1 MEGYKES
8 AMSEQT
14 LYEQHPAM
22 FRNHPVGFVLS
33 IVLCAVG
40 VGFLILLFW
49 WLKSKGTKLTV
60 TDHRT
65 ILRRGILSKHINEV
79 YHSDIRNVQIF
90 QSFLQR
96 ILHVGTIS
104 IASAGSGDAEIVVAG
119 MRDPEKV
126 KGVLDAGR
134 REKRTGE

>member
-1 MEGYKES
+1 V
-8 AMSEQT
+8 SEKT

-22 FRNHPVGFVLS
+22 FRNQPIGFILCVILSFVGL
-33 IVLCAVG
+33 G
-40 VGFLILLFW
+40 LIIFLFW
-49 WLKSKGTKLTV
+49 WLQSKGTTLTV

-79 YHSDIRNVQIF
+79 YHSDIRNVQIY

-96 ILHVGTIS
+96 IFGVGTIS
-104 IASAGSGDAEIVVAG
+104 IASAGSGEAEIVVPG
-119 MRDPEKV
+119 MRDPGKV
-126 KGVLDAGR
+126 KEILDAGR

>member
-1 MEGYKES
+1 
-8 AMSEQT
+8 MSETT

-22 FRNHPVGFVLS
+22 FRNQPIGFILCVILSFVGL
-33 IVLCAVG
+33 G
-40 VGFLILLFW
+40 LIIFLFW
-49 WLKSKGTKLTV
+49 WLQSQGTKLTV

-79 YHSDIRNVQIF
+79 YHSDIRNVQIY

-96 ILHVGTIS
+96 IFGVGTIS
-104 IASAGSGDAEIVVAG
+104 IASAGSGEAEIVVSG
-119 MRDPEKV
+119 MRDPGKV
-126 KGVLDAGR
+126 KEILDAGR